1 MFIRRLPKFNYHTPA
16 SISEALELL
25 SAHGRDAKLLAG
37 GTDLL
42 LAMKKR
48 ASVPS
53 HLINLKTIP
62 GLSGITAD
70 AKGITIGALTTIA
83 EIERSALVQE
93 TYSPLGDAACVMASP
108 QIRTL
113 ATVGG
118 NLVSAVPSADMAPP
132 LMVLSAQVHIT
143 GLSGERTCPVESLFA
158 GPSACTLGPTDILT
172 RITIPAPKGKG
183 VYLKLMRRG
192 ALDLALVGVAAY
204 VSLDANGMCKD
215 VRIALG
221 AVAPTPIRAAAAE
234 GVVRNK
240 DLTEGLAAEAG
251 KVSGAECKPITDIR
265 ATQGYR
271 RSMVE
276 VLTKR
281 ALLQT
286 LDRLREEPR
295 ASANGRRWSA
305 RGFFQGKSP
314 L

>member
-1 MFIRRLPKFNYHTPA
+1 MFIRRLPKFNYHTPS
-16 SISEALELL
+16 SIPEALELL
-25 SAHGRDAKLLAG
+25 SVHGGNAKLLAG

-42 LAMKKR
+42 VAMKKR
-48 ASVPS
+48 ANVPS

-70 AKGITIGALTTIA
+70 AKGMTLGALTPIA
-83 EIERSALVQE
+83 EIGRSALVRE
-93 TYSPLGDAACVMASP
+93 TYSPLWDAARVMASP

-143 GLSGERTCPVESLFA
+143 GLSGERACPVESFFA
-158 GPSACTLGPTDILT
+158 GPSTCSLGATEIVT
-172 RITIPAPKGKG
+172 RITIPVPRGKG
-183 VYLKLMRRG
+183 AYVKLMRRG

-204 VSLDANGMCKD
+204 VSLGAKQVCND

-221 AVAPTPIRAAAAE
+221 AVAPTPIRAVAAE
-234 GVVRNK
+234 SVLKGK
-240 DLTEGLAAEAG
+240 SLTESLALEAG
-251 KVSGAECKPITDIR
+251 KAAGDECRPITDIR
-265 ATQGYR
+265 ATQDYR

-281 ALLQT
+281 ALLQAV
-286 LDRLREEPR
+286 DRF
-295 ASANGRRWSA
+295 NKG
-305 RGFFQGKSP
+305 GIQ
-314 L
+314 

>member
-1 MFIRRLPKFNYHTPA
+1 MFIRRLPKFSYHTPGTVT
-16 SISEALELL
+16 ETLELL
-25 SAHGRDAKLLAG
+25 SAYGSDAKLLAG

-48 ASVPS
+48 ASVPA

-83 EIERSALVQE
+83 EIERSALVLE
-93 TYSPLGDAACVMASP
+93 TYSPLWDAACVMASP

-113 ATVGG
+113 ATIGG

-158 GPSACTLGPTDILT
+158 GPSTCTLGPTDIMT
-172 RITIPAPKGKG
+172 RITIPAPKGRG

-204 VSLDANGMCKD
+204 VSLDANRVCKD

-234 GVVRNK
+234 GVLRSKV
-240 DLTEGLAAEAG
+240 LTEGLAAEAG
-251 KVSGAECKPITDIR
+251 KLAGTECRPITDIR
-265 ATQGYR
+265 ATQSYR
-271 RSMVE
+271 CRMVE

-281 ALLQT
+281 ALLQN
-286 LDRLREEPR
+286 LDRL
-295 ASANGRRWSA
+295 NKG
-305 RGFFQGKSP
+305 GIQ
-314 L
+314 

>member
-1 MFIRRLPKFNYHTPA
+1 MFIRRLPKLNYHTPA
-16 SISEALELL
+16 SIPEALELL
-25 SAHGRDAKLLAG
+25 SAHGSDAKFLAG

-48 ASVPS
+48 ATVPK

-62 GLSGITAD
+62 GLSGISAD
-70 AKGITIGALTTIA
+70 AKGLTIGSLTTIA
-83 EIERSALVQE
+83 EIERSDLIRE
-93 TYSPLGDAACVMASP
+93 TYSPLWDAACVMASP

-132 LMVLSAQVHIT
+132 LMVLSAQAHIT
-143 GLSGERTCPVESLFA
+143 GPSGERTCPVESLFA
-158 GPSACTLGPTDILT
+158 GPSACTLGPKEIVT

-192 ALDLALVGVAAY
+192 ALDLALVGVGAY
-204 VSLDANGMCKD
+204 VSLDAKKVCND
-215 VRIALG
+215 VKIALG

-234 GVVRNK
+234 GVIRSKV
-240 DLTEGLAAEAG
+240 LTEGLAVEAG
-251 KVSGAECKPITDIR
+251 KVAGTECRPITDIR
-265 ATQGYR
+265 ATQSYR
-271 RSMVE
+271 GSMVE

-286 LDRLREEPR
+286 LDRL
-295 ASANGRRWSA
+295 NKG
-305 RGFFQGKSP
+305 GIQ
-314 L
+314 

>member
-1 MFIRRLPKFNYHTPA
+1 MFIRRLPKFSYHTPA
-16 SISEALELL
+16 AISEALELL

-62 GLSGITAD
+62 GLSGIRAD

-93 TYSPLGDAACVMASP
+93 AYSPLGDAARVMASP

-143 GLSGERTCPVESLFA
+143 GLSSERTCPVEALFA
-158 GPSACTLGPTDILT
+158 GPSTCTLGPTDIVT
-172 RITIPAPKGKG
+172 HITIPAPKGKG

-204 VSLDANGMCKD
+204 VSLDANRVCND

-234 GVVRNK
+234 GVLRRK
-240 DLTEGLAAEAG
+240 ALTEGLAAEAG

-295 ASANGRRWSA
+295 ASA